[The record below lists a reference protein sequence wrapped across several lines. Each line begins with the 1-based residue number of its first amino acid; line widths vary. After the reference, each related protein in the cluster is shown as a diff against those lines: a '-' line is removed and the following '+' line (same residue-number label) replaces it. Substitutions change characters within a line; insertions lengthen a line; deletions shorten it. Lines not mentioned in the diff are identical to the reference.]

1 MRLKNGCELFIE
13 EVVPED
19 AEEVI
24 AYLNRVGGE
33 SNHLTFGKNEFPL
46 DAKDEE
52 IMIQNILNHPL
63 DKLWKGVVDGRI
75 VSVCNFSTQPKK
87 REAHR
92 AGFGISV
99 SKSHWHMGIATA
111 MLTHMLKYAKS
122 RPEIILLVLE
132 VVADNTRAI
141 QLYTSL
147 GFEKQG
153 IYHKYIKVDAQYYD
167 AYYMEQE
174 ILHE

>member
-1 MRLKNGCELFIE
+1 MRLKNGSELFIE
-13 EVVPED
+13 EVEPAD

-46 DAKDEE
+46 DAKDEA
-52 IMIQNILNHPL
+52 IMIQNIRSHPF
-63 DKLWKGVVDGRI
+63 DKLWKGVVNGRI
-75 VSVCNFSTQPKK
+75 VSICNFSTQPKK

-92 AGFGISV
+92 AGFSISV
-99 SKSHWHMGIATA
+99 SKSHWHLGIASA
-111 MLTHMLKYAKS
+111 MLAHMLEYAKS
-122 RPEIILLVLE
+122 KPEIKILTLE
-132 VVADNTRAI
+132 VITENTRAT

-147 GFEKQG
+147 GFEIQG
-153 IYHKYIKVDAQYYD
+153 IYHKYIKIDEQYYD

-174 ILHE
+174 ISHE